1 MLGASAATKTLG
13 ASMKAREAAITAVPA
28 AAAAGV
34 LMPVPANATEVLAA
48 AAAIEGA
55 AAAHCQEWLKSFAPS
70 GNGFPYFSVRE
81 ALISPFASE
90 GRVLFLCVQVSPPNL
105 FYGAKTIFKSHHEQ
119 AAGAGA
125 HPAPRRSRR
134 LGRARR
140 CRCGARAERARDS
153 GGHGSGGRHRRAA
166 TSRSVST
173 RTPTTRR
180 GFRRIRF
187 RQLAAAYG
195 DYRLRGS
202 TASRYVV
209 RAVVPGRR
217 FESMPARYAPGAQ
230 PPGYTKATYR
240 QAAHWTPSS
249 TTIGSWWRRGR
260 RPPTKLSA
268 ISVFARC
275 GCPVLPRSEAPNG
288 SSACP
293 SGGPPLHDLRS
304 RGVAW

>member
-1 MLGASAATKTLG
+1 MLGSSAATKALG
-13 ASMKAREAAITAVPA
+13 ASMKARQATITAA
-28 AAAAGV
+28 ADAAAAGV

-81 ALISPFASE
+81 ALVSPFASE

-105 FYGAKTIFKSHHEQ
+105 FYGAKTIFKGHYERKP
-119 AAGAGA
+119 
-125 HPAPRRSRR
+125 PAPAHILLRVVR
-134 LGRARR
+134 
-140 CRCGARAERARDS
+140 GASGEHKLQGVVTGPDAERV
-153 GGHGSGGRHRRAA
+153 RAIPADTYPEDA
-166 TSRSVST
+166 TDPGNVEIHLDAHT
-173 RTPTTRR
+173 DDPPWLPEDTLPTTR
-180 GFRRIRF
+180 GG
-187 RQLAAAYG
+187 YG

-260 RPPTKLSA
+260 PAT
-268 ISVFARC
+268 
-275 GCPVLPRSEAPNG
+275 N
-288 SSACP
+288 
-293 SGGPPLHDLRS
+293 HN
-304 RGVAW
+304 